1 LIRFL
6 RSYTLAFADEGSKQ
20 SRAEQE
26 DFTMDTQ
33 ILLLAVLLL
42 LPLAKLLLANQHG
55 AHMGKY
61 GARLLLL
68 SNLL

>member
-1 LIRFL
+1 
-6 RSYTLAFADEGSKQ
+6 
-20 SRAEQE
+20 
-26 DFTMDTQ
+26 MDTQ
-33 ILLLAVLLL
+33 ILLLALL
-42 LPLAKLLLANQHG
+42 LPLAKLLLANQHV

>member
-6 RSYTLAFADEGSKQ
+6 RSYTLAFADEG

-33 ILLLAVLLL
+33 ILLLALL